1 MQHDFK
7 NIEQQLKGIQKVES
21 PYYLQSRIEAEIDAL
36 QTNSATKLVWASFL
50 ALVLLVAINLNVLLK
65 FNNSIQSNNAAQHY
79 FESIDMYQSNQI
91 YSE

>member
-7 NIEQQLKGIQKVES
+7 NIEQQLEGIQKVES
-21 PYYLQSRIEAEIDAL
+21 PYYLQSRIEAKIDAL
-36 QTNSATKLVWASFL
+36 QTNPATKLVWASVL

-65 FNNSIQSNNAAQHY
+65 FNNSTQSNNAAQHY
-79 FESIDMYQSNQI
+79 FEAIDMYQSNQI